1 MVKNFTLVFLLL
13 SLLFFSCRN
22 DKVLSERQ
30 VAGCRQ
36 VIEDY
41 LADRSEDLSG
51 GYEHRYLDKNIR
63 IKYCH
68 EKVAGEASKHYYVFI
83 TSDIPEFDSWEYDK
97 KSSEDEKS
105 YLVETIGKCSKFKF
119 RFHVV
124 CYGKVTL
131 DKVEYYDEPKVF
143 DTVFLMLF
151 EHGKPKIA
159 EIGGL
164 RFIYEKDLPRLLENL
179 GLQQSER

>member
-1 MVKNFTLVFLLL
+1 MNKILILPLIFCLLVITG
-13 SLLFFSCRN
+13 CAN
-22 DKVLSERQ
+22 KTKLSEKQ
-30 VAGCRQ
+30 IAECRQ
-36 VIEDY
+36 VIEKY
-41 LADRSEDLSG
+41 FADRSEDLSG

-68 EKVAGEASKHYYVFI
+68 EKVAGEGSKHYYVFI
-83 TSDIPEFDSWEYDK
+83 TSDIPEFVSWEYDK
-97 KSSEDEKS
+97 ESSEDEKS

-124 CYGKVTL
+124 CYGEVDL
-131 DKVEYYDEPKVF
+131 EHIEYYEQPKVF

-159 EIGGL
+159 EVGYID
-164 RFIYEKDLPRLLENL
+164 FVYEKDLPVLLENL
-179 GLQQSER
+179 GLQQKER